1 MLSTRWLSYEELC
14 RLKGIEAMVETYYNS
29 GQFANTLR
37 LLVREFSGPFELYEC
52 LAEYYEKKGLIRV
65 NRDSAGRRDYS
76 EDDIEWARFIKR
88 LKDTGMLLRDIRHY
102 SDLRYEGDSTMEERM
117 ALLLRHREAVVEQ
130 QKKWDGYLKNLDEKI
145 HIYQKR
151 ITSPSQT
158 SSSAPQ
164 HRPD

>member
-1 MLSTRWLSYEELC
+1 MLISKFS
-14 RLKGIEAMVETYYNS
+14 KAAGISPY
-29 GQFANTLR
+29 TLR
-37 LLVREFSGPFELYEC
+37 
-52 LAEYYEKKGLIRV
+52 YYEKKGLIRV

-76 EDDIEWARFIKR
+76 EDDIKWARFIKR